1 MRRIDVRARIA
12 RRSFLQ
18 GSAAAAAA
26 GVGFSATAAWA
37 ADAKNLTP
45 QQMATLAL
53 MARDIFPHD
62 RLGAVYYIRA
72 VTPYD
77 AKAGGDAAFK
87 EMIAFGIER
96 ADQDAKDRY
105 KAAYI
110 DVPWEE
116 QRVVVLQGM
125 EQTPFFIKLHG
136 DLIVSLYNQKEV
148 WAKFGYEGSSA
159 DKGGYIHRGFN
170 DIDWLPS
177 A

>member
-1 MRRIDVRARIA
+1 MRKIDGRVRVG

-26 GVGFSATAAWA
+26 GVTFSATSAWA
-37 ADAKNLTP
+37 ADAKTLTP
-45 QQMATLAL
+45 HQMATLAL

-62 RLGAVYYIRA
+62 RLADVYYVRA

-77 AKAGGDAAFK
+77 AKAGGDAAFH

-96 ADQDAKDRY
+96 ADQDARAHFN
-105 KAAYI
+105 AAYL

-125 EQTPFFIKLHG
+125 EQTPFFAKVHG
-136 DLIVSLYNQKEV
+136 DLVVSLYNQKEV

-159 DKGGYIHRGFN
+159 EHGGYIHRGFN

-177 A
+177 V